1 MWSQVSPRTPG
12 ARRPLPVSGHGS
24 LPPAR
29 QVPPFGRHRA
39 LQRPVPTLS
48 LHRPR
53 PQGPRHIG
61 APLPCCG
68 CPTPRFC
75 PLPGGPST
83 EQDVDT
89 LDPGRPAARG
99 PASPRLQGSVGQT
112 RGPAPWDP
120 LARGTLRGT
129 PAPGRWDRPARLAE
143 SQRNVLAPEPRP
155 CGWRGSAGC
164 GRAGSAAGGRPPR
177 DPEHGVYTGR
187 PRELAA
193 PTPGSTSA
201 PHAGWGCT
209 QPPAQHGPRKGPQ
222 THLGFHQ
229 NADDI
234 SHETVTA
241 PGCDR
246 EAPKSTPARRRHRA
260 LPLGTGPLAPS
271 LPGRHVPTGREEGR
285 AGAAPGPG
293 WRRRGPGA
301 HGETRGGEQGP
312 GLASANARWFPRK
325 EDLAVRFLTALRVSD
340 GARPP
345 RRHLPPHS
353 QCPEAH
359 ARAQNR
365 LRLEAHES

>member
-1 MWSQVSPRTPG
+1 MTLAGR
-12 ARRPLPVSGHGS
+12 
-24 LPPAR
+24 PPAALLL
-29 QVPPFGRHRA
+29 PGFRA
-39 LQRPVPTLS
+39 AWDRLGGQRRGT
-48 LHRPR
+48 R
-53 PQGPRHIG
+53 
-61 APLPCCG
+61 
-68 CPTPRFC
+68 
-75 PLPGGPST
+75 LPGGPSAALQFLAGGT
-83 EQDVDT
+83 A
-89 LDPGRPAARG
+89 LPAL
-99 PASPRLQGSVGQT
+99 PSPSVT
-112 RGPAPWDP
+112 S
-120 LARGTLRGT
+120 L
-129 PAPGRWDRPARLAE
+129 
-143 SQRNVLAPEPRP
+143 SQSRVH
-155 CGWRGSAGC
+155 
-164 GRAGSAAGGRPPR
+164 AAGGAALAAGVQGQLREADHRVTPST
-177 DPEHGVYTGR
+177 VYTGR

-246 EAPKSTPARRRHRA
+246 EAPKSTPARRRHKA
-260 LPLGTGPLAPS
+260 LPPGTGPLAPS

>member
-1 MWSQVSPRTPG
+1 MAHRLRPGRCHPSADTERCSARSRHCLCIVRGPRVPGTSGRPSLAVGAQPRASAHSPEGQVQSRVWTRLTLAG
-12 ARRPLPVSGHGS
+12 R
-24 LPPAR
+24 PPAALLL
-29 QVPPFGRHRA
+29 PGFRA
-39 LQRPVPTLS
+39 AWDRLGGQRRGT
-48 LHRPR
+48 R
-53 PQGPRHIG
+53 
-61 APLPCCG
+61 
-68 CPTPRFC
+68 
-75 PLPGGPST
+75 LPGGPSAALQLLAGGT
-83 EQDVDT
+83 A
-89 LDPGRPAARG
+89 LPAL
-99 PASPRLQGSVGQT
+99 PSPSVMSLPQS
-112 RGPAPWDP
+112 R
-120 LARGTLRGT
+120 
-129 PAPGRWDRPARLAE
+129 
-143 SQRNVLAPEPRP
+143 VH
-155 CGWRGSAGC
+155 
-164 GRAGSAAGGRPPR
+164 AAGGAALAAGVQGQLREAAHRVTPST
-177 DPEHGVYTGR
+177 VYTGR

-246 EAPKSTPARRRHRA
+246 EAPKSTPARRRHKA
-260 LPLGTGPLAPS
+260 LPPGTGPLAPS